1 MTFINSN
8 GVRLYAES
16 TGSGTPIV
24 FIHPFNGDYRSWE
37 GQVRHLARRY
47 QCITFNARGYPP
59 SDVPDDIEQYSQR
72 LVVED
77 IANVMRQLEVDR
89 AHVVGFSMGGY
100 SALNFGMEHPE
111 KVLSLVVVGAGHG
124 SDPSTRKQFLEQGTA
139 LADNLVKLGLQ
150 QFSTLQAANQ
160 IGRRHK
166 EKDPRGYE
174 QVRQEFVKLSALGCS
189 LTFRGC
195 QLRRPT
201 IYELEAGMKNL
212 TLPTLIVTGDD
223 DDMCLEPAF
232 FMKKSIP
239 DARLWIVPRTTH
251 AVNLEES
258 EQFNRVVSDFI
269 AEIEHQRQNGI
280 ITES

>member
-1 MTFINSN
+1 
-8 GVRLYAES
+8 
-16 TGSGTPIV
+16 
-24 FIHPFNGDYRSWE
+24 
-37 GQVRHLARRY
+37 
-47 QCITFNARGYPP
+47 
-59 SDVPDDIEQYSQR
+59 
-72 LVVED
+72 
-77 IANVMRQLEVDR
+77 MRQFEVDR

-150 QFSTLQAANQ
+150 QVSTLQAASQ

-174 QVRQEFVKLSALGCS
+174 QVGQQFAELSALGCS

-201 IYELEAGMKNL
+201 VYELEAGMKNL
-212 TLPTLIVTGDD
+212 TLPTLIATGDN

-232 FMKKSIP
+232 FMKKCIP

-258 EQFNRVVSDFI
+258 EQFNRVVSDFNCRNRTPAQKWHDDRELI
-269 AEIEHQRQNGI
+269 ISRRCRLVGLRKASAASGEAEKKQKKQ
-280 ITES
+280 TKKPKQK